1 MKSKIPFAWEQ
12 RSEGV
17 FFATSPT
24 RWISR
29 SHIDF
34 LKAVAAKTPLGRA
47 RVCLHAD
54 EADAVQEM
62 IIAMSR
68 STVVSPHYHAV
79 RQESYHAIEGLA
91 RLVLFSDAGRI
102 VESILLGGLA
112 EVGDSVLCCRI
123 PVNVVHTLVPET
135 DFFVFQETA
144 AGPFEEGTSIVPPW
158 VETPADQRRTPT
170 TERDR

>member
-1 MKSKIPFAWEQ
+1 MESQIPFAWEE

-24 RWISR
+24 RSISR
-29 SHIDF
+29 AHIDF
-34 LKAVAAKTPLGRA
+34 LKAVAAKVPLGRA

-54 EADAVQEM
+54 EGDAVQEM
-62 IIAMSR
+62 IIAMTR
-68 STVVSPHYHAV
+68 STVVHPHYHAV

-91 RLVLFSDAGRI
+91 RLVLFGDTGRV
-102 VESILLGGLA
+102 VESILLGGLREA
-112 EVGDSVLCCRI
+112 GEAVLCCRI

-135 DFFVFQETA
+135 EFFVFQETA

-158 VETPADQRRTPT
+158 VVTPAYQRRMPT
-170 TERDR
+170 RERDR